1 MNKSDANLREQ
12 TVAKLECL
20 PGERIGDPQFL
31 YFPLKK
37 LGKDKSIFLDR
48 DMGIFSEE
56 FNGEMQSIINK
67 QLAVHTYYEN
77 ELIATAGTHIS
88 VDLLKKFDALKIN
101 FKVMKNETST
111 TENHELFEHEMA
123 QLIKRQN
130 RFFDR
135 LENGDISGIQNRVN
149 GYIHCALSKGNLHW
163 SIHIQKK
170 YQHLLPYLKGAC
182 ASLTSK
188 KKYIALT
195 FALNQIIE
203 NDNCFSNTKNMG
215 ETITHIVRMSWISL
229 IMAHEIE
236 EFGEDEYQILGLIC
250 LGHDTGKAM
259 IPQKILYKRGRLTSL
274 ENEIMKSHAFF
285 SFLLAS
291 HNQHFLDFESFVMG
305 LHHVKED
312 NSLPQSYGIF
322 HDTPASFSKYL
333 TTDSRTKLDQLYET
347 TIKFYRVINI
357 ADTFEAITASRI
369 YKKPSSVGKALEIM
383 VKNNTRNRVLH
394 PPYLN
399 TLIKLIINTIL
410 PEGIIFRLTDKI
422 LDVCLADKTTPEQ
435 RSFLKQNHQGVI
447 VRSCDQLEQNLECL
461 IFKTRQK
468 EASRP
473 VQLPPMLFLENIF
486 L

>member
-1 MNKSDANLREQ
+1 MNKSDATL
-12 TVAKLECL
+12 
-20 PGERIGDPQFL
+20 GERTLTMLKGIQEGKEEDSQFL
-31 YFPLKK
+31 FFPLKDM
-37 LGKDKSIFLDR
+37 GKDKSIFIDR

-56 FNGEMQSIINK
+56 FNGEMQSILNK

-101 FKVMKNETST
+101 FKVMKNEMST
-111 TENHELFEHEMA
+111 TENHELFEYEMA
-123 QLIKRQN
+123 QLINRQN
-130 RFFDR
+130 RFFDG
-135 LENGDISGIQNRVN
+135 LKNGDIPRIQHRVN
-149 GYIHCALSKGNLHW
+149 EYISIALSKDNRPW
-163 SIHIQKK
+163 STHTQKK
-170 YQHLLPYLKGAC
+170 YQHLLPYLEGAC
-182 ASLTSK
+182 ANLTSK
-188 KKYIALT
+188 KKYVALT
-195 FALNQIIE
+195 IALNQIIE
-203 NDNCFSNTKNMG
+203 NDKCFSNTKNMG
-215 ETITHIVRMSWISL
+215 ETIAHIIKMSWISL

-236 EFGEDEYQILGLIC
+236 DFREDEYQALGLIC

-291 HNQHFLDFESFVMG
+291 HNQRFLDFESFVMG
-305 LHHVKED
+305 LHHVKEN

-322 HDTPASFSKYL
+322 HDTPDSFSKYL
-333 TTDSRTKLDQLYET
+333 TTDARTKLNQLYET

-369 YKKPSSVGKALEIM
+369 YKKPSSIGKALEIM
-383 VKNNTRNRVLH
+383 VKNNSLNRVLH
-394 PPYLN
+394 APYLN
-399 TLIKLIINTIL
+399 TLIKLVINTIL

-435 RSFLKQNHQGVI
+435 RSLLKQTHQVVI
-447 VRSCDQLEQNLECL
+447 ISSCDQLEQKLECL
-461 IFKTRQK
+461 IFKIKQK
-468 EASRP
+468 EASIP